1 MKSRLVFAL
10 AILAFAAVAAADSWQ
25 WRARTD
31 VFEFGDGLRFEYRV
45 RPFDGGRQ
53 AHTEVVVEK
62 QGKRLAG
69 YSEMGF
75 DRMYAAPDNGLFVAI
90 SNSGLPG
97 TAVAVFAANGELW
110 LYAKHDVA
118 DFDYCERSITVVR
131 AWFDDDN
138 PDVQFDAELGLS
150 GITLTDCHG
159 KRINLQDT
167 VAAALAHGAENARES
182 AEMRA
187 AVEERR
193 KTGEKQPGSTNLP
206 LPKR

>member
-1 MKSRLVFAL
+1 MKSRLFLAL
-10 AILAFAAVAAADSWQ
+10 GMLAFAAVAAADSWQ

-31 VFEFGDGLRFEYRV
+31 VFEFGDLRFEYRV
-45 RPFDGGRQ
+45 RPFDGGSR
-53 AHTEVVVEK
+53 AHTEVVIEK
-62 QGKRLAG
+62 QGKRLAS

-75 DRMYAAPDNGLFVAI
+75 DLMFASPDNGLFVAI

-97 TAVAVFAANGELW
+97 TAVAVFAANGELL

-118 DFDYCERSITVVR
+118 EFDYCERSITIVR
-131 AWFDDDN
+131 TWFDDDN
-138 PDVQFDAELGLS
+138 PDVKFDAGLDVS

-159 KRINLQDT
+159 KRVNLQDT
-167 VAAALAHGAENARES
+167 VAAALARGAESARES

-187 AVEERR
+187 ALEERR
-193 KTGEKQPGSTNLP
+193 KSGEKQPGSTKRP